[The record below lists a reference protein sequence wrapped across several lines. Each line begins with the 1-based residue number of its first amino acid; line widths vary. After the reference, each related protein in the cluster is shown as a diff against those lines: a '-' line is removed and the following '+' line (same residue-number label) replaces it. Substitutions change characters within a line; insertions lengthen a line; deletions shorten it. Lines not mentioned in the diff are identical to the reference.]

1 MASMIVCTSATS
13 PPLHN
18 TMGALL
24 IGVLISAVLWGIL
37 VVQTYIY
44 FATFFNQD
52 TVQLKSFVFFVFI
65 LDTAHQAMLCHL
77 IYVYLVSNYGNTEYL
92 GIEHIGNGASLGNY
106 CYGHPTLHVLA
117 DLDTEPQECSTVYFP
132 QILIVVASFTVTMVY
147 FGKSWYLRTWV
158 ELAKLSVISRAVN
171 GLNFGGDMAI
181 TFALVYLLGT
191 LKSGIK
197 RTNAFLNHLMLQTGL
212 LTTYVVSLLLSYHAK
227 LAC

>member
-24 IGVLISAVLWGIL
+24 ISVLISAMLWVIS

-106 CYGHPTLHVLA
+106 RYGPTLHVLA
-117 DLDTEPQECSTVYFP
+117 DLDIEPQECLTVYFP
-132 QILIVVASFTVTMVY
+132 QILIVVASFTVTM
-147 FGKSWYLRTWV
+147 GKRVDPSLLMYIDVVGSLFRKILVSPDMGGTR
-158 ELAKLSVISRAVN
+158 KTQFN
-171 GLNFGGDMAI
+171 GLNFGGDMEAVCNL
-181 TFALVYLLGT
+181 FADIG
-191 LKSGIK
+191 
-197 RTNAFLNHLMLQTGL
+197 
-212 LTTYVVSLLLSYHAK
+212 
-227 LAC
+227 